1 MKPEEA
7 RMKMIVNIEGMSCGH
22 CAMRVKKAME
32 ETAGVTSATVGVTEG
47 RAVVEGDALD
57 ANMLRG
63 AVVRAGYTCVSVL
76 P

>member
-1 MKPEEA
+1 MILKE
-7 RMKMIVNIEGMSCGH
+7 RDMKMIVNIQGMSCGH

-32 ETAGVTSATVGVTEG
+32 ETAGVSNATVDVTEG
-47 RAVVEGDALD
+47 KATVEGDSLD

-63 AVVRAGYTCVSVL
+63 AVVKAGYVFVSAL